1 MCVCVFLCV
10 YEFVHMCAIVYIN
23 VFVYVYV
30 SMCLCIYESVCV
42 FNRGTQEGILFCNSK
57 PKGV

>member
-1 MCVCVFLCV
+1 MCVFLCV
-10 YEFVHMCAIVYIN
+10 YEFVHVCAMVYIN
-23 VFVYVYV
+23 VFVYV

-42 FNRGTQEGILFCNSK
+42 FNRGTQEGILFCNSR